1 MPFFLGFSAIRILV
15 GPAYPTYE
23 YAKPNFPADPYGFT
37 QEQRLELALVAVDYL
52 SRPEP
57 ASETIYLL
65 EEQQLPGSDQPL
77 YNPAEISH
85 MVDVKNVTD
94 GIGRLSWLAT
104 LIVVVGLG
112 VMMSRPD
119 SRPTAYKAIFHG
131 GLATTLVLLAI
142 ALFILIAWNT
152 FFVQFH
158 ELLFPPG
165 TWTFSYSDSLI
176 RLFPEKFWFDFG
188 VLLSGSALL
197 SGLITTG
204 IGYWLW
210 SRFGTKGQR

>member
-1 MPFFLGFSAIRILV
+1 MPFFLGFSVIGLFI

-23 YAKPNFPADPYGFT
+23 YSKANFPADPYGFT
-37 QEQRLELALVAVDYL
+37 QAQRLELALVAVNYL

-57 ASETIYLL
+57 ASEVIYLL
-65 EEQQLPGSDQPL
+65 EEQTLPHSDQPL
-77 YNPAEISH
+77 YNAAEISH

-94 GIGRLSWLAT
+94 GIGRLSWVALAIV
-104 LIVVVGLG
+104 LIGLG
-112 VMMSRPD
+112 VMLSRPE
-119 SRPTAYKAIFHG
+119 SRPIAYKAIFHG
-131 GLATTLVLLAI
+131 GLATTILLLTI

-152 FFVQFH
+152 FFIQFH

-165 TWTFSYSDSLI
+165 SWTFSYSESLI

-188 VLLSGSALL
+188 VLLSSTTLL
-197 SGLITTG
+197 SGLITTA

-210 SRFGTKGQR
+210 SRLRFNS